1 MLAINSAHDARANA
15 YAITTTYVSVSVWV
29 YGSGA
34 WVLDSALEASLR
46 GWCAKFMVHTTGRE
60 VRDECVSPSYP
71 LVNQVRQKRLSWL
84 GHVLRAGEENLV
96 RAAVVKMCRG
106 CIKGSR
112 TAAGT
117 VLMDAPEFKS
127 LEELM
132 VAAEDKL

>member
-1 MLAINSAHDARANA
+1 M
-15 YAITTTYVSVSVWV
+15 V
-29 YGSGA
+29 GA
-34 WVLDSALEASLR
+34 
-46 GWCAKFMVHTTGRE
+46 CAKG
-60 VRDECVSPSYP
+60 
-71 LVNQVRQKRLSWL
+71 W
-84 GHVLRAGEENLV
+84 EENLV
-96 RAAVVKMCRG
+96 RAAVVRMCRG

>member
-1 MLAINSAHDARANA
+1 
-15 YAITTTYVSVSVWV
+15 
-29 YGSGA
+29 
-34 WVLDSALEASLR
+34 
-46 GWCAKFMVHTTGRE
+46 MVE
-60 VRDECVSPSYP
+60 V
-71 LVNQVRQKRLSWL
+71 
-84 GHVLRAGEENLV
+84 
-96 RAAVVKMCRG
+96 CRG